1 MIIQDQQQK
10 IDEYKKKVENQDE
23 VLKKMEVSAVKAR
36 NKIDQ
41 VNKENIDLKNKVD
54 ELQKLLKKR
63 YGVYDFHFTTFLIQ

>member
-1 MIIQDQQQK
+1 MIILDQQQK

-41 VNKENIDLKNKVD
+41 VNKENIELKNKVD

-63 YGVYDFHFTTFLIQ
+63 